1 MSKKQPLIA
10 KRPETRWFWLVGF
23 TALFALIV
31 ANDAWWRDVLG
42 FLFPSQTEVLHPS
55 APLSVFV
62 VEHLR
67 MVGISS
73 VLSIAVGI
81 PLGILA
87 TRNFGKT
94 FYPLV
99 GHLTSLGQTFPP
111 IAVLA
116 LAVPAL
122 GFGLKPV
129 VLALFLYGLF
139 PIVFS
144 TAVALSRVAPNV
156 LDSAKGMGMTPMQSL
171 IQVEIPLGLPVI
183 LGGIRISV
191 IVNIG
196 TAMIGALIGA
206 GGLGSPVIAG
216 LIQFNP
222 AFILEGTLPA
232 AFMAI
237 LASEII
243 STFEASVAHEP
254 DLTLA
259 S

>member
-1 MSKKQPLIA
+1 MLKKLPLTTR
-10 KRPETRWFWLVGF
+10 RPETRWMWLVAF
-23 TALFALIV
+23 TALFALV
-31 ANDAWWRDVLG
+31 VVNDSWWRDVLS
-42 FLFPSQTEVLHPS
+42 FLFPSQTEVLHPR

-62 VEHLR
+62 LEHLR
-67 MVGISS
+67 MVGLASM
-73 VLSIAVGI
+73 LSIIVGI

-87 TRNFGKT
+87 TRGFGKIL
-94 FYPLV
+94 YPLI

-122 GFGLKPV
+122 GFGLKPT

-139 PIVFS
+139 PIVSS
-144 TAVALSRVAPNV
+144 TAVALFGVAPSV
-156 LDSAKGMGMTPMQSL
+156 LDSAKGMGMTPVQSL
-171 IQVEIPLGLPVI
+171 VKVELPLGLSVI

-206 GGLGSPVIAG
+206 GGLGSPVVAG

-243 STFEASVAHEP
+243 STLEASVAHQPE
-254 DLTLA
+254 LA
-259 S
+259 FSK